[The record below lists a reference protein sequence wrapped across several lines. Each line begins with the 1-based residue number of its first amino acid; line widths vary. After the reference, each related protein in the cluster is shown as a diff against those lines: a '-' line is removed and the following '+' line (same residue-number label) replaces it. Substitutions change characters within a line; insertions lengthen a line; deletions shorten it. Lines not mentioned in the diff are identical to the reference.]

1 MLNLI
6 VVLLLLLNNN
16 LVDVFNQKANTLKTM
31 LNTKIQ
37 KKDTKSLKTKLSKL
51 VINNN

>member
-16 LVDVFNQKANTLKTM
+16 LVDVFNQKANTLKNNVKHK
-31 LNTKIQ
+31 NT